1 MKELRVVVAEHDAV
15 RRDRMADSFR
25 TLGYSVTT
33 MDTAAELLQG
43 VFEIQGGVLLLDGEF
58 DPHIASADLLH
69 LLKRGN
75 PNLQVIL
82 VCDDVPATL
91 ARRVHNEGIFYCA
104 LKPADPTDTEE
115 LEAAVGCAFRKN
127 IENGRKG
134 VVGEKNTRMA
144 APARHVACLMTLLAV
159 VIGAALTLAI
169 QGAGF
174 ATAGLTYLFL
184 GFCAVIITTQLLPI
198 FRIRLAHRV
207 AQTAVSDLSKR

>member
-1 MKELRVVVAEHDAV
+1 MKELRVIVAEHDAV
-15 RRDRMADSFR
+15 RRDRMADRFSAS
-25 TLGYSVTT
+25 GYSVTT
-33 MDTAAELLQG
+33 MGSAAELLQG
-43 VFEIQGGVLLLDGEF
+43 VFETQGGVLLLDGDF

-82 VCDDVPATL
+82 VCDDVPAAL

-104 LKPADPTDTEE
+104 LKPADPCDTEE

-127 IENGRKG
+127 RENGSKG
-134 VVGEKNTRMA
+134 VVGRERNRIA
-144 APARHVACLMTLLAV
+144 APARHVVCLMTLLSV

-184 GFCAVIITTQLLPI
+184 GFCAVIITTQLVPI
-198 FRIRLAHRV
+198 FRIRLAQRV
-207 AQTAVSDLSKR
+207 AQTAVSELSKR